1 MPYCSSGRSVVGATY
16 MPREVSE
23 PYVNLTNVA
32 WTHFYYVIFG
42 SLPPF
47 INDSDHLF
55 RIYSKVQLLVPL
67 GESNVRR
74 LI

>member
-1 MPYCSSGRSVVGATY
+1 MPYCSSGRSVVGARY
-16 MPREVSE
+16 IPREVSK

-32 WTHFYYVIFG
+32 WTHFYYTFG

-47 INDSDHLF
+47 INDSDYLC
-55 RIYSKVQLLVPL
+55 RVYSKVQLLVPL